1 MEDFE
6 SRIPFD
12 PDAALFGFALMF
24 GFVAVTIWLRVLVED
39 DKLRLGDQFMVG
51 IAEYAALLSGAVFL
65 TTLFFYWLAF
75 GM

>member
-1 MEDFE
+1 MEVFE

-12 PDAALFGFALMF
+12 PDEALFGFALVID
-24 GFVAVTIWLRVLVED
+24 FVAVAIWLRVLAED
-39 DKLRLGDQFMVG
+39 DKLRLGDQFTVG

-65 TTLFFYWLAF
+65 TALLFYWLAF